1 MTNDTHMAGVL
12 EAWGWDDRW
21 AAEFAPFAGGELWPA
36 RVIAQHRGAWV
47 VVGEHGETIAFPTG
61 RLRHSATVGGLPT
74 VGDWVAC
81 VSSAGDG
88 NAPAGKVPAG
98 KVPAGKVPAGKVPAG
113 KATAGN
119 APAGKDKIDALL
131 PRRSVVQ
138 RRAAGSRAGVQVV
151 AGNVDVLFVATSL
164 NGDLNPKRL
173 ERYVVMARESGTD
186 PVVLLTKADL
196 TADSVGGPNADV
208 DAAGVAARLE
218 SELRVPVVAISS
230 RTGHGIDALARW
242 FRPGKTLALVGSS
255 GVGKST
261 LLNLMAGEELMI
273 TREIRED
280 DGRGRHT
287 TTHRE
292 LFRLPGGALLLD
304 TPGMREL
311 GLWEAEDGVDETF
324 AEIVELALSCRFADC
339 SHKFEPGCAIL
350 AAVTAGGLD
359 EGRLARYRSLNRELA
374 DQHPTE
380 ERRAKERRF
389 NKAVRNASAEAA
401 DRRANRGSER

>member
-1 MTNDTHMAGVL
+1 MPNNTNLAVGL
-12 EAWGWDDRW
+12 EAWGWDDLW

-47 VVGEHGETIAFPTG
+47 VVSEHGETTASPTG
-61 RLRHSATVGGLPT
+61 RLRHRSAVGGLPT

-81 VSSAGDG
+81 VNSASDG
-88 NAPAGKVPAG
+88 KDPAGNDPAG
-98 KVPAGKVPAGKVPAG
+98 R
-113 KATAGN
+113 
-119 APAGKDKIDALL
+119 DKIDALL

-138 RRAAGSRAGVQVV
+138 RRAAGGRVRSQIV
-151 AGNVDVLFVATSL
+151 AGNVDVLFVATSF
-164 NGDLNPKRL
+164 NGDLNPRRL
-173 ERYVVMARESGTD
+173 ERYVVMARESGTE

-196 TADSVGGPNADV
+196 AAASVGGRDADADAADV
-208 DAAGVAARLE
+208 AGLAARLE

-230 RTGHGIDALARW
+230 RSGHGIDALQRW
-242 FRPGKTLALVGSS
+242 FAPGKTLALVGSS

-261 LLNLMAGEELMI
+261 LLNLLAGEELMV
-273 TREIRED
+273 TRDIRED

-311 GLWEAEDGVDETF
+311 GLWDADDGVDETF

-339 SHKFEPGCAIL
+339 SHAFEPGCAIL
-350 AAVTAGGLD
+350 AAVAAGELDGSRLTSYRGLT
-359 EGRLARYRSLNRELA
+359 RELA
-374 DQHPTE
+374 DQHPTA

-389 NKAVRNASAEAA
+389 NKATRNASAEAA
-401 DRRANRGSER
+401 DRRTNRGSER

>member
-1 MTNDTHMAGVL
+1 MTNDTKQVDGL

-21 AAEFAPFAGGELWPA
+21 ADEFAPFAGGELWPA

-47 VVGEHGETIAFPTG
+47 VVGEHGETTASPTG
-61 RLRHSATVGGLPT
+61 RLRHSATAGGLPT

-81 VSSAGDG
+81 VSSANGSK
-88 NAPAGKVPAG
+88 APAV
-98 KVPAGKVPAGKVPAG
+98 
-113 KATAGN
+113 KAPSA
-119 APAGKDKIDALL
+119 KDKIEALL

-138 RRAAGSRAGVQVV
+138 RRAAGGRVRSQVV
-151 AGNVDVLFVATSL
+151 AGNVDILFVATSL

-173 ERYVVMARESGTD
+173 ERYVVMARESGTE

-196 TADSVGGPNADV
+196 AATSVGGPGADS
-208 DAAGVAARLE
+208 DTASVAVRLE

-230 RTGHGIDALARW
+230 RTGQGIEAVERW
-242 FRPGKTLALVGSS
+242 FAPGRTLALVGSS

-261 LLNLMAGEELMI
+261 LLNLLAGEELMV
-273 TREIRED
+273 TGEIRED
-280 DGRGRHT
+280 DERGRHT

-311 GLWEAEDGVDETF
+311 GLWDADDGVDETF

-339 SHKFEPGCAIL
+339 SHAFEPGCAIL
-350 AAVTAGGLD
+350 AAVKAGRID
-359 EGRLARYRSLNRELA
+359 ENRLTSYRSLTRELA
-374 DQHPTE
+374 DQHPTA

-389 NKAVRNASAEAA
+389 NRATRNASAEAA
-401 DRRANRGSER
+401 DRRTDRGSER